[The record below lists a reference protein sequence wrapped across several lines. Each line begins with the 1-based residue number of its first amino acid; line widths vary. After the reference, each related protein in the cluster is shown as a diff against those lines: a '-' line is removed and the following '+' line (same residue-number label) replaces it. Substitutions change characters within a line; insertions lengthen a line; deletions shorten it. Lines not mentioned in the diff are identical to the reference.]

1 MAKLKLKPEEK
12 SKEKK
17 GSAAVKMNLHRM
29 NQLFFFCLLRWD
41 GKRWGGGDLRA
52 EVLQMARERWTKHMQ
67 ETEQQRSK
75 PPTDDEVVAWAC
87 EVSTV
92 FLGFWRLLDVE
103 IRLAVEPFILW
114 EQGDFRHFL
123 NALPAMCAIAGSGHK
138 PKVRSRGHGV
148 LPRVG

>member
-123 NALPAMCAIAGSGHK
+123 NALPAM
-138 PKVRSRGHGV
+138 
-148 LPRVG
+148 